1 MFRSETVVNGDNE
14 RGKLAGE
21 PTTNGVVS
29 LGGRAEVGEAASVEE
44 NDYRKKGI
52 GGEGGREEAKPEIA
66 GGIDG
71 GVRGGDR
78 VGGFGIRRGFE
89 VEEAEEA
96 AVEGAIGAAGGIRDG
111 GD

>member
-1 MFRSETVVNGDNE
+1 MFRSETVIDGDNE
-14 RGKLAGE
+14 SRKLAGE
-21 PTTNGVVS
+21 PTTNGVVCV
-29 LGGRAEVGEAASVEE
+29 GGGTEADEAASMKE
-44 NDYRKKGI
+44 NDDGKEET

-66 GGIDG
+66 GSIEG

-78 VGGFGIRRGFE
+78 VGGFGVRGGLE

-96 AVEGAIGAAGGIRDG
+96 AVDGAIGAAGRIIEG